1 MFEVALLRVEEHSFW
16 KQGKGQKKKDSNYL
30 QQLITPRRQLHLM
43 LEYGLISMLWNV
55 KNLWKDTF

>member
-1 MFEVALLRVEEHSFW
+1 MFEVALLSVVEHSFQ
-16 KQGKGQKKKDSNYL
+16 KQDKGQKKDSNHL
-30 QQLITPRRQLHLM
+30 QQLITPRRQVHLM